1 MVLQIAIAIMVGQFA
16 AVGVKPA
23 FTIAA
28 MVISSMGEEEA
39 ARYIL
44 ADGLAILR
52 APHVLD
58 VVQHV
63 LVVVVAALVWMESI
77 MATGWSCW

>member
-1 MVLQIAIAIMVGQFA
+1 
-16 AVGVKPA
+16 
-23 FTIAA
+23 
-28 MVISSMGEEEA
+28 MGEEEA
-39 ARYIL
+39 SRYIL

-63 LVVVVAALVWMESI
+63 LVVVVTALGNSQNETLQVPPGSDGKHHGNRMESLEEELSLQL
-77 MATGWSCW
+77 W